1 MQLFIITW
9 KKEQSNYIID
19 DLSTI
24 HQITRVLRMRPGDFF
39 VVQPIW
45 QMTRYEVSIESVTP
59 TTIITKIISETHWFA
74 RNEQITLAIAMP
86 NKFEKAE
93 LIVQKA
99 TEIGV
104 DEIIFRPTRR
114 SIIREFPEKKM
125 MRCVIIAKE
134 ATEQAWWWHIPT
146 ISWSKIIPKAA
157 DFTEQLLVDYHEKS
171 TLPLLYAW
179 KQWPISWNKRIAYIW
194 PEWWFTEEEYSLFS
208 SLPMKQ
214 VILWNQVLRM
224 ETAAITTAWWLS
236 TLRNETTSI
245 WDVIVK

>member
-1 MQLFIITW
+1 MQLFIINW
-9 KKEQSNYIID
+9 KKEQSTYIID
-19 DLSTI
+19 DLSSI

-45 QMTRYEVSIESVTP
+45 QMIRYEVSIASITA
-59 TTIITKIISETHWFA
+59 TTIVTSIITEIHGYSS
-74 RNEQITLAIAMP
+74 NEHITLAVAMP

-99 TEIGV
+99 TEVGV
-104 DEIIFRPTRR
+104 DEIIFRPWRR

-146 ISWSKIIPKAA
+146 INWSKTIPEAT
-157 DFTEQLLVDYHEKS
+157 DYTEQFLVDYHDKS
-171 TLPLLYAW
+171 VFQTVHAW
-179 KQWPISWNKRIAYIW
+179 KQLSMSWNKRIAYIW
-194 PEWWFTEEEYSLFS
+194 PEWWFHEDEYSFFAQ
-208 SLPMKQ
+208 LPMKQ
-214 VILWNQVLRM
+214 LVLWNQVLRM
-224 ETAAITTAWWLS
+224 ETAAITTWWWLS
-236 TLRNETTSI
+236 TLRTETRSI